1 MNILYP
7 EQYAAS
13 VRETDYGALW
23 NQGVRFLLF
32 DVDNTLATYN
42 TALPDAAIKALFH
55 QLKEKGFQTMLLSNG
70 KEHRVERFAA
80 ALEAPYIYRAMKPL
94 PGGIRRAM
102 KKEGYQKE
110 QTALIGDQIFTDV
123 LGANW
128 AGIHAVLT
136 RPISVVD
143 DEWIT
148 RIKRGL
154 EKRVIA
160 GYLKKKG
167 KTE

>member
-1 MNILYP
+1 M
-7 EQYAAS
+7 
-13 VRETDYGALW
+13 
-23 NQGVRFLLF
+23 
-32 DVDNTLATYN
+32 
-42 TALPDAAIKALFH
+42 
-55 QLKEKGFQTMLLSNG
+55 
-70 KEHRVERFAA
+70 ERFAA
-80 ALEAPYIYRAMKPL
+80 ALEAPVYLSGDEAAS
-94 PGGIRRAM
+94 RRDPAGYE
-102 KKEGYQKE
+102 KEGYQKE

>member
-23 NQGVRFLLF
+23 NQGVRLLLF

-80 ALEAPYIYRAMKPL
+80 AL
-94 PGGIRRAM
+94 
-102 KKEGYQKE
+102 
-110 QTALIGDQIFTDV
+110 
-123 LGANW
+123 
-128 AGIHAVLT
+128 
-136 RPISVVD
+136 
-143 DEWIT
+143 
-148 RIKRGL
+148 
-154 EKRVIA
+154 
-160 GYLKKKG
+160 
-167 KTE
+167 